1 MKKLGILLLMI
12 IPFRAAQGTPP
23 QRLEGCSV
31 SSIRVGIITLHCRN
45 DAQVRLQAVT
55 PAMLR
60 VRVSTNGQFPE
71 SLPEHWGFVKDHW
84 PDFPIKTKT
93 TKEAVWIETPS
104 VRIRVD
110 LQEFGLTVKDGAG
123 HDVFKQTGLD
133 YGDTHALHMEMG
145 ADEHFYGLGFQRIAL
160 DVRGHKLDWWREM
173 RWREA
178 TVPFFMST
186 RGYGFYS
193 NNTWR
198 HTFDFTGTDA
208 SYSVSALG
216 GEPDYFVIYGP
227 SFKTVLDHYTDLT
240 GKPLLAPRWALGIGY
255 EGRYLENQKDVQT
268 IAEGFCR
275 EDIPLDWIGLEPGWE
290 NVPYTMNWVWS
301 AKRFPDPDGMTKSL
315 AAMGIKMGLWE
326 SGKAPMTGY
335 TDPEVRKKWYAPRIQ
350 GAIDKG
356 IKFFKQD
363 DPYPRMIQST
373 EWLPP
378 ELNSG
383 LRGSGTLSTGEM
395 TNVTNS
401 LYSQTAMQEYTRVTG
416 ERAMIMFNGYGSS
429 IASQRWPF
437 TWEADFP
444 LGGGALNASLSGHS
458 LVSTRDRNEVPDGIH
473 VGYLA
478 PFSYLESWA
487 YYKEP
492 WFYSEDLLDMNRFYV
507 KLRYRLLPYLYS
519 SVHQSAESGLPV
531 MRPMVL
537 EYQDDPQAQQVQS
550 QFLLGDWLLVGS
562 ARPTLVSGSESSQM
576 GVGEQVTDTHAKVYL
591 PEGKWYDFWTGRRLT
606 SKGEWHTAE
615 WPSYAGGPLLVRGGA
630 IIPMGPVTAY
640 VDQEPLEVL
649 RLDIYPA
656 GESQYALYED
666 DGRTYEYQKGAF
678 ATTEVKVNESREA
691 VVINVGA
698 RRGSYRDMPKRRAY
712 LMSVHVALR
721 PVAVSRRGQALQEH
735 ESLEALVGNS
745 GLCGWYYDEQKQIV
759 WVKATTGW
767 RYGADSRGPQKDPEQ
782 DTAYWDD
789 AAAGENAGY
798 PIRIALPQIVVTT
811 QEAAM
816 AAGGSA
822 RTRMRAAITDPRRGE
837 VDHRF
842 GVPVKFTVAGPASF
856 GGEAPTVISK
866 DGIAEIDLL
875 AGAAAGK
882 VKVSAS
888 APNMAGSEAALSVY
902 GPPARLKLELQSTQ
916 ILADGR
922 SSSAVRV
929 TLLDAVG
936 QKVMNTAQA
945 VQLSIEGE
953 GTLDCGAATCSI
965 PSQEGAVEAKVTSTT
980 APGWVRIHARAE
992 GLERAEAALDTVR
1005 GKFRLQAS
1013 PPERI
1018 KLVSDG
1024 SWLKYRVNIYA
1035 TIEAEGKVLRSAT
1048 NTVHLHITGP
1058 EGSAPPADRE
1068 VTAVNGI
1075 ATFNDIGFEPP
1086 AKYVF
1091 HVSTHGVEPADI
1103 PIY

>member
-1 MKKLGILLLMI
+1 
-12 IPFRAAQGTPP
+12 
-23 QRLEGCSV
+23 
-31 SSIRVGIITLHCRN
+31 
-45 DAQVRLQAVT
+45 
-55 PAMLR
+55 MLR
-60 VRVSTNGQFPE
+60 VRVSTDGKFPE
-71 SLPEHWGFVKDHW
+71 SLPEHWGFVRDKW
-84 PDFPIKTKT
+84 PAFPVKTKP
-93 TKEAVWIETPS
+93 TKQAVWIKTTS
-104 VRIRVD
+104 VSIRAD
-110 LQEFGLTVKDGAG
+110 LQEFGLTLTDGAG
-123 HDVFKQTGLD
+123 HEVFKQTRLD
-133 YGDTHALHMEMG
+133 YGDTHAMQVEMG

-173 RWREA
+173 RWKEA

-198 HTFDFTGTDA
+198 HTFDFTGSNA

-227 SFKTVLDHYTDLT
+227 NFKTILDHYTDLT
-240 GKPLLAPRWALGIGY
+240 GKPLLAPRWALGVGY
-255 EGRYLENQKDVQT
+255 QGRYLEDQKDVQT
-268 IAEGFCR
+268 IAEGFRR
-275 EDIPLDWIGLEPGWE
+275 EDIPLDWIGLEGGWE
-290 NVPYTMNWVWS
+290 DVPYTMKWVWG
-301 AKRFPDPDGMTKSL
+301 AKRFPDPDGMIKSL
-315 AAMGIKMGLWE
+315 GTMGIKMGLWE

-335 TDPEVRKKWYAPRIQ
+335 TDPEVRKKWYSPRIE

-378 ELNSG
+378 DLNSG

-401 LYSQTAMQEYTRVTG
+401 LYSQTAMNEYTRVTG
-416 ERAMIMFNGYGSS
+416 ERAMIMFCGYGSS

-437 TWEADFP
+437 TWEADFA
-444 LGGGALNASLSGHS
+444 LGVGALNASLSGHS
-458 LVSTRDRNEVPDGIH
+458 LVSTRDRNEAPDGIH
-473 VGYLA
+473 AGYLA

-537 EYQDDPQAQQVQS
+537 EYQNDPQAQQVQS
-550 QFLLGDWLLVGS
+550 QYLLGDWLLVGS
-562 ARPTLVSGSESSQM
+562 ARPTPVSGSESSQI

-591 PEGKWYDFWTGRRLT
+591 PEGNWYDFWTGRRVA

-615 WPSYAGGPLLVRGGA
+615 WPPYAGGPLLVKGGA
-630 IIPMGPVTAY
+630 IIPMGPVTAF
-640 VDQEPLEVL
+640 VDQEPLEVI

-656 GESQYALYED
+656 GESEYAVYED

-678 ATTEVKVNESREA
+678 ATTEVKVSERREA
-691 VVINVGA
+691 VVIDVGA

-735 ESLEALVGNS
+735 ASREALVGNS
-745 GLCGWYYDEQKQIV
+745 SLCGWYYDEQKQIV

-782 DTAYWDD
+782 DTAYWDET
-789 AAAGENAGY
+789 AAGENAGY
-798 PIRIALPQIVVTT
+798 SIRIALPQIVVTT
-811 QEAAM
+811 QEAAL
-816 AAGGSA
+816 AAGGNNS
-822 RTRMRAAITDPRRGE
+822 TRVPATITDPRSGE
-837 VDHRF
+837 VVPRS
-842 GVPVKFTVAGPASF
+842 GLPVKFTVAGPASF
-856 GGEAPTVISK
+856 GSKAPTAITK
-866 DGIAEIDLL
+866 DGIAEINLL

-882 VKVSAS
+882 VTVSAS
-888 APNMAGSEAALSVY
+888 APNLPGSEVTLSVY
-902 GPPARLKLELQSTQ
+902 GPPARLQLGLQQTQ

-922 SSSAVRV
+922 TSTAVRV
-929 TLLDAVG
+929 TLLDAAG
-936 QKVMNTAQA
+936 QRVMNAAQA
-945 VQLSIEGE
+945 VQMSIEGE
-953 GTLDCGAATCSI
+953 GVLDCGAATCSI
-965 PSQEGAVEAKVTSTT
+965 PSQEGALEAKVTSTNV
-980 APGWVRIHARAE
+980 PGRVRIQARAE
-992 GLERAEAALDTVR
+992 GLEPAEAVLDTVR

-1018 KLVSDG
+1018 KLISDG

-1035 TIEAEGKVLRSAT
+1035 TIEAEGEILRSAT
-1048 NTVHLHITGP
+1048 NPVHLRITGP
-1058 EGSAPPADRE
+1058 AGSAPPADRE
-1068 VTAVNGI
+1068 VKAVNGI

-1086 AKYVF
+1086 AKYIF
-1091 HVSTHGVEPADI
+1091 HISSDGVEPADI

>member
-1 MKKLGILLLMI
+1 MKKIGILLLVI
-12 IPFRAAQGTPP
+12 FPVCIAHGTPP
-23 QRLEGCSV
+23 QRVEGCSV
-31 SSIRVGIITLHCRN
+31 ASIRAGVVTLRCRN
-45 DAQVRLQAVT
+45 TVQVRLQAVT

-60 VRVSTNGQFPE
+60 VRVSSNGQFPG
-71 SLPEHWGFVKDHW
+71 SLPEHWGFVKSKW
-84 PDFPIKTKT
+84 PDVPIKTQT
-93 TKEAVWIETPS
+93 TGDAVWVETPS
-104 VRIRVD
+104 VRIRAD
-110 LQEFGLTVKDGAG
+110 LQQFSLTVKDSAG
-123 HDVFKQTGLD
+123 HDIFRQTGLD
-133 YGDTHALHMEMG
+133 YGDTHALHMDMG

-173 RWREA
+173 RWKEA

-198 HTFDFTGTDA
+198 HTFDFTGVGA
-208 SYSVSALG
+208 SYSVAALG

-227 SFKTVLDHYTDLT
+227 SFKTILNHYTDLT
-240 GKPLLAPRWALGIGY
+240 GKPLLPPRWALGVGY
-255 EGRYLENQKDVQT
+255 EARYLEDQKGVLS
-268 IAEGFCR
+268 IAEGFR
-275 EDIPLDWIGLEPGWE
+275 RTDIPLDWIGLEPGWE
-290 NVPYTMNWVWS
+290 DVPYSMNWVWS
-301 AKRFPDPDGMTKSL
+301 AKRFPDPAGMIKSL
-315 AAMGIKMGLWE
+315 ATMGIKMGLWE

-335 TDPEVRKKWYAPRIQ
+335 TDSEARKQWYKPRIE

-401 LYSQTAMQEYTRVTG
+401 LYSQTVMQEYTRVTG
-416 ERAMIMFNGYGSS
+416 ERTMVMFNGYGSS

-444 LGGGALNASLSGHS
+444 LGVGALNASLSGHS

-473 VGYLA
+473 AGYLA

-492 WFYSEDLLDMNRFYV
+492 WFYSPDLLDMNRFYV

-519 SVHQSAESGLPV
+519 SLHQSAQSGLPV

-537 EYQDDPQAQQVQS
+537 EYQDDPQAQQIQS
-550 QFLLGDWLLVGS
+550 QYLLGDWLLVGS
-562 ARPTLVSGSESSQM
+562 ARPTLVSGAETSQM

-591 PEGKWYDFWTGRRLT
+591 PKGEWYDFWTGRRLT

-615 WPSYAGGPLLVRGGA
+615 WPSYAGGPLLVKGGA

-640 VDQEPLEVL
+640 IDQEPLEVVQ
-649 RLDIYPA
+649 LDIYPA
-656 GESQYALYED
+656 DESHYTVYED

-678 ATTEVKVNESREA
+678 ATTEVKVNESRDA
-691 VVINVGA
+691 VTINVGA
-698 RRGSYRDMPKRRAY
+698 RRGSYRDMPERRAY

-721 PVAVSRRGQALQEH
+721 PVAVLRRGQTLQEH
-735 ESLEALVGNS
+735 GALEALVGNS
-745 GLCGWYYDEQKQIV
+745 GLCGWYYDEQKKSL
-759 WVKATTGW
+759 WVKTTTGW
-767 RYGADSRGPQKDPEQ
+767 RYGADTRGPQKDPEQ
-782 DTAYWDD
+782 DTVYWDD
-789 AAAGENAGY
+789 AAAGENAGTE
-798 PIRIALPQIVVTT
+798 IRTALPQIVLTT
-811 QEAAM
+811 Q
-816 AAGGSA
+816 AAGLAEGG
-822 RTRMRAAITDPRRGE
+822 RTRVRAAITDPRSGE
-837 VDHRF
+837 VVPRS
-842 GVPVKFTVAGPASF
+842 GVPVKFTLNGPAAF
-856 GGEAPTVISK
+856 GSTTPIAVAK
-866 DGIAEIDLL
+866 DGIAETDLL
-875 AGAAAGK
+875 AGATAGT
-882 VKVSAS
+882 VTVSAS
-888 APNMAGSEAALSVY
+888 APNMPGSVATLSVY
-902 GPPARLKLELQSTQ
+902 GPPARLRIETQHEQ

-922 SSSAVRV
+922 SSAPLLATV
-929 TLLDAVG
+929 LDARG
-936 QKVMNTAQA
+936 QRVMNAAQA
-945 VQLSIEGE
+945 VQLSLEGE
-953 GTLDCGAATCSI
+953 GALDCGAPTCSI
-965 PSQEGAVEAKVTSTT
+965 SSQQGTVEAKVISTHV
-980 APGWVRIHARAE
+980 PGQVRIHARAE
-992 GLERAEAALDTVR
+992 GLDPAEATLDTVR

-1035 TIEAEGKVLRSAT
+1035 TIESNGKIVRNAT
-1048 NTVHLHITGP
+1048 NTVHLHIIGP
-1058 EGSAPPADRE
+1058 AGSMPPADRN
-1068 VTAVNGI
+1068 VKAVNGI
-1075 ATFNDIGFEPP
+1075 ATFSNITFEPP

-1091 HVSTHGVEPADI
+1091 HVSSDGIEPADI

>member
-1 MKKLGILLLMI
+1 
-12 IPFRAAQGTPP
+12 
-23 QRLEGCSV
+23 
-31 SSIRVGIITLHCRN
+31 
-45 DAQVRLQAVT
+45 
-55 PAMLR
+55 MLR
-60 VRVSTNGQFPE
+60 VRVSTDGQFPE
-71 SLPEHWGFVKDHW
+71 SLPEHWGFVNDQW
-84 PDFPIKTKT
+84 PAFPIKTKT
-93 TKEAVWIETPS
+93 TAEAVWIETPS
-104 VRIRVD
+104 VKIRAD
-110 LQEFGLTVKDGAG
+110 LKQFGLTIKDGAG
-123 HDVFKQTGLD
+123 HDVFTQTELD
-133 YGDTHALHMEMG
+133 YGDTHALRMEMG
-145 ADEHFYGLGFQRIAL
+145 AHEHFYGLGFQRVAL
-160 DVRGHKLDWWREM
+160 EVRGHKLDWWREM
-173 RWREA
+173 RWKEA

-198 HTFDFTGTDA
+198 HTFDFTGNDA

-216 GEPDYFVIYGP
+216 GEPDYYVIYGP
-227 SFKTVLDHYTDLT
+227 NFKTILNHYTDLT

-255 EGRYLENQKDVQT
+255 EARYLDEQKDVLS
-268 IAEGFCR
+268 IAEGFRR
-275 EDIPLDWIGLEPGWE
+275 EDIPIDWIGLEPGWE
-290 NVPYTMNWVWS
+290 DAPYSMTWVWS
-301 AKRFPDPDGMTKSL
+301 SKRFPDPGGMIKSL

-335 TDPEVRKKWYAPRIQ
+335 TDPELRKKWYDPRVQ

-383 LRGSGTLSTGEM
+383 LRGSGALSTGEM

-401 LYSQTAMQEYTRVTG
+401 LYSQTVMQEYTRVTG

-492 WFYSEDLLDMNRFYV
+492 WFYSQDLLDMNRFYV

-562 ARPTLVSGSESSQM
+562 ARPTLVSGAETSQM
-576 GVGEQVTDTHAKVYL
+576 GVGAQVTDTHAKVYL
-591 PEGKWYDFWTGRRLT
+591 PKGSWYDFWTGRRRE
-606 SKGEWHTAE
+606 SRGEWHTAE
-615 WPSYAGGPLLVRGGA
+615 WPPYAGGPLLVKGGA
-630 IIPMGPVTAY
+630 IIPMGPVTAF
-640 VDQEPLEVL
+640 VDQEPLEVI

-656 GESQYALYED
+656 GESQFEVYED

-678 ATTEVKVNESREA
+678 ATTKVKVNESREA
-691 VVINVGA
+691 VVVEVGA
-698 RRGSYRDMPKRRAY
+698 RRGSYHGMPKRRAY
-712 LMSVHVALR
+712 LMSVHIALR
-721 PVAVSRRGQALQEH
+721 PVAVLRRGQVLQEH
-735 ESLEALVGNS
+735 ASLEALVGNS
-745 GLCGWYYDEQKQIV
+745 GLCGWYYDEQKHIV
-759 WVKATTGW
+759 WIKAMPGW
-767 RYGADSRGPQKDPEQ
+767 RYGADSRGPQNDPEQ
-782 DTAYWDD
+782 DTAYWDEG
-789 AAAGENAGY
+789 AAGENAGY
-798 PIRIALPQIVVTT
+798 PIRVALPQIVVTT
-811 QEAAM
+811 QGAAL
-816 AAGGSA
+816 AAGD
-822 RTRMRAAITDPRRGE
+822 RTQVRAAIADPRSGE
-837 VDHRF
+837 VDQRS
-842 GVPVKFTVAGPASF
+842 GIPVRFTVAGPASF
-856 GGEAPTVISK
+856 GGKAPTVMSK
-866 DGIAEIDLL
+866 DGIAEIELL
-875 AGAAAGK
+875 AGMTAGK
-882 VKVSAS
+882 VTVSAS
-888 APNMAGSEAALSVY
+888 ATNMAGSEATLRVY
-902 GPPARLKLELQSTQ
+902 GPPARLKLELPQAQ

-922 SSSAVRV
+922 SSAAVRV
-929 TLLDAVG
+929 TLLDAAG
-936 QKVMNTAQA
+936 QRVMNAAQA
-945 VQLSIEGE
+945 VQLSLEGE
-953 GTLDCGAATCSI
+953 GTLDCGAAPCSI
-965 PSQEGAVEAKVTSTT
+965 SSQEGAVETKVTSTNV
-980 APGWVRIHARAE
+980 PGRVRIHARAE
-992 GLERAEAALDTVR
+992 GLESAEAALDTVR

-1018 KLVSDG
+1018 KLVSNG

-1035 TIEAEGKVLRSAT
+1035 SIEADGKIIRNAT

-1058 EGSAPPADRE
+1058 AGSTPPADRE
-1068 VTAVNGI
+1068 VKAINGI
-1075 ATFNDIGFEPP
+1075 ATFSDIGFEPP
-1086 AKYVF
+1086 ANYVF
-1091 HVSTHGVEPADI
+1091 HISSDGVEPADI

>member
-1 MKKLGILLLMI
+1 MKKLGVLVFMILTVRPALGA
-12 IPFRAAQGTPP
+12 PAQRVT
-23 QRLEGCSV
+23 GCAV
-31 SSIRVGIITLHCRN
+31 TTMHGDLVTLHCRG
-45 DAQVRLQAVT
+45 DVYVRLQIVT

-60 VRVSTNGQFPE
+60 VRVSTTSEFTE
-71 SLPEHWGFVKDHW
+71 SLPEHWGFVRDKW
-84 PDFPIKTKT
+84 PDFPIKTRA
-93 TKEAVWIETPS
+93 TKDAVWIETS
-104 VRIRVD
+104 TVGIRAD
-110 LQEFGLTVKDGAG
+110 LTQFALTIQDAGG
-123 HDVFKQTGLD
+123 HDVFKQTALD
-133 YGDTHALHMEMG
+133 FGDAPTLQMPMG
-145 ADEHFYGLGFQRIAL
+145 ANEHFYGLGFQRVAL

-173 RWREA
+173 RWKEA

-198 HTFDFTGTDA
+198 HTFDFTGVDA
-208 SYSVSALG
+208 SYSVSARG
-216 GEPDYFVIYGP
+216 GEPDYYVICGP
-227 SFKTVLDHYTDLT
+227 NFKTILDHYTDLT
-240 GKPLLAPRWALGIGY
+240 GKPMLVPRWALGVGY
-255 EGRYLENQKDVQT
+255 EARYLEDQKGIES
-268 IAEGFCR
+268 IAAGFRR

-290 NVPYTMNWVWS
+290 DVSYAMHWVWS
-301 AKRFPDPDGMTKSL
+301 PTRFPHPDEMIKSL

-335 TDPEVRKKWYAPRIQ
+335 ANPELRRQWYAPRIE

-383 LRGSGTLSTGEM
+383 LRGSGALSTGEM

-473 VGYLA
+473 LGYLA

-492 WFYSEDLLDMNRFYV
+492 WFYSQDLLDMNRFYV

-537 EYQDDPQAQQVQS
+537 EYQNDPQAQQVQS
-550 QFLLGDWLLVGS
+550 QFMLGDWLLVGS
-562 ARPTLVSGSESSQM
+562 ARPTMVSGSESSSM
-576 GVGEQVTDTHAKVYL
+576 GVGAAVAENQAKVYL
-591 PEGKWYDFWTGRRLT
+591 PKGEWYDFWTGRRRE
-606 SKGEWHTAE
+606 SQGGWQTAE
-615 WPSYAGGPLLVRGGA
+615 WPSYAGGPLLVKGGA
-630 IIPMGPVTAY
+630 IIPMGPVTSY
-640 VDQEPLEVL
+640 IDQEPLEVI

-656 GESQYALYED
+656 GQSQYSVYED

-678 ATTEVKVNESREA
+678 ATTPMTVSERRDS
-691 VVINVGA
+691 IDITVGA
-698 RRGSYRDMPKRRAY
+698 RRGSFRNMPKQRAY
-712 LMSVHVALR
+712 LLSVHTALR
-721 PVAVSRRGQALQEH
+721 PMAVSRNGQVLPEH
-735 ESLEALVGNS
+735 LSLHTLAGNS
-745 GLCGWYYDEQKQIV
+745 GLRGWYFDGQTQIV

-767 RYGADSRGPQKDPEQ
+767 RYGADSRGSQNDPEQ
-782 DTAYWDD
+782 DAAYWDNT
-789 AAAGENAGY
+789 AQGEAAGY
-798 PIRIALPQIVVTT
+798 QLHIALAQIVLTAQRPSLPAGTNSHTVVRAVITNPRTSEVEARSGIPVRFAVT
-811 QEAAM
+811 
-816 AAGGSA
+816 
-822 RTRMRAAITDPRRGE
+822 
-837 VDHRF
+837 
-842 GVPVKFTVAGPASF
+842 GPASLR
-856 GGEAPTVISK
+856 GARTGLSK
-866 DGIAEIDLL
+866 AGTAEIELL
-875 AGAAAGK
+875 AGSSGGN
-882 VKVSAS
+882 VTVSAS
-888 APNMAGSEAALSVY
+888 APSLGEGITNLQVY
-902 GPPARLKLELQSTQ
+902 GPPLRLQVELQPSQT
-916 ILADGR
+916 LANGVSR
-922 SSSAVRV
+922 ASVQV
-929 TLLDAVG
+929 IFLDAIG
-936 QKVMNTAQA
+936 QRVMNATNA
-945 VQLSIEGE
+945 VQLSVDGP
-953 GTLDCGAATCSI
+953 GALDCASQSCSVSPQHGTVQAT
-965 PSQEGAVEAKVTSTT
+965 VTTT
-980 APGWVRIHARAE
+980 TTPGEVRIHAHAE
-992 GLERAEAALDTVR
+992 GLEPAAATIETVR
-1005 GKFRLQAS
+1005 GQFRLRAS

-1035 TIEAEGKVLRSAT
+1035 EIEKEGKIVRSAGG
-1048 NTVHLHITGP
+1048 TVHLHITGP
-1058 EGSAPPADRE
+1058 PGSTPPPDRE
-1068 VTAVNGI
+1068 VTATNGV
-1075 ATFNDIGFEPP
+1075 ATFSDIGFEPP

-1091 HVSTHGVEPADI
+1091 HITAAGVEPNDI

>member
-1 MKKLGILLLMI
+1 MKKIGILLLMI
-12 IPFRAAQGTPP
+12 IPFRVALGTPP
-23 QRLEGCSV
+23 QQLEGCSV
-31 SSIRVGIITLHCRN
+31 SSIRAGAVTLSCRN
-45 DAQVRLQAVT
+45 NAQVRLQAVT

-71 SLPEHWGFVKDHW
+71 SLPEHWGFVNDKW
-84 PDFPIKTKT
+84 PSVPVKTRT
-93 TKEAVWIETPS
+93 IKEAVWIETLT
-104 VRIRVD
+104 VKIRAG
-110 LQEFGLTVKDGAG
+110 LQPFGLTIKDSAG
-123 HDVFKQTGLD
+123 HDIFKQTGLD

-145 ADEHFYGLGFQRIAL
+145 ANEHFYGLGFQRIAL

-173 RWREA
+173 RWKEA

-198 HTFDFTGTDA
+198 HTFDFTGSNA

-227 SFKTVLDHYTDLT
+227 GFKTILDHYTDLT
-240 GKPLLAPRWALGIGY
+240 GKPLLAPRWALGVGY
-255 EGRYLENQKDVQT
+255 EARYLEDQNSVLS
-268 IAEGFCR
+268 IAEGFRR

-290 NVPYTMNWVWS
+290 DVPYTMNWVWS
-301 AKRFPDPDGMTKSL
+301 PKRFPDSKGMIKSL

-383 LRGSGTLSTGEM
+383 LRGSGALSTGEM

-492 WFYSEDLLDMNRFYV
+492 WFYSDDLLDMNRFYV

-519 SVHQSAESGLPV
+519 SVHQSAQSGLPV

-537 EYQDDPQAQQVQS
+537 EYQNDPQAQQVQS
-550 QFLLGDWLLVGS
+550 QFMLGDWLLVGS
-562 ARPTLVSGSESSQM
+562 ARPTLVSGAETADM
-576 GVGEQVTDTHAKVYL
+576 GVGKLLSDTHAKVYL
-591 PEGKWYDFWTGRRLT
+591 PRGEWYNFWTGRRMA
-606 SKGEWHTAE
+606 SKGEWQTAN
-615 WPSYAGGPLLVRGGA
+615 WPAYAGGPLLVKGGA
-630 IIPMGPVTAY
+630 IIPMGPVTAF
-640 VDQEPLEVL
+640 VGQEPLEVI

-656 GESQYALYED
+656 GESHCSVYED
-666 DGRTYEYQKGAF
+666 DGRTYDYQKGAF
-678 ATTEVKVNESREA
+678 ATTEVKVNEHHEA
-691 VVINVGA
+691 LVINVGP
-698 RRGSYRDMPKRRAY
+698 RRGTYRDMPKRRAY
-712 LMSVHVALR
+712 LMSAHVAHR
-721 PVAVSRRGQALQEH
+721 PVAVSRNGQALEEH
-735 ESLEALVGNS
+735 GAREALVGNL
-745 GLCGWYYDEQKQIV
+745 GLCGWFYDEQKQIL

-767 RYGADSRGPQKDPEQ
+767 RYGADARGAQKDPEQ
-782 DTAYWDD
+782 DTAYWAD
-789 AAAGENAGY
+789 AAVVENAGY
-798 PIRIALPQIVVTT
+798 QIRIVRPQIVVTT
-811 QEAAM
+811 QDAAL
-816 AAGGSA
+816 AARGRA
-822 RTRMRAAITDPRRGE
+822 RTRVRAAITDPCSGE
-837 VDHRF
+837 IVPRS
-842 GVPVKFTVAGPASF
+842 GVPVKFTVSGPASL
-856 GGEAPTVISK
+856 GGAPTVISK
-866 DGIAEIDLL
+866 GGIAEIDLVV
-875 AGAAAGK
+875 GAAAGK
-882 VKVSAS
+882 VTVNAS
-888 APNMAGSEAALSVY
+888 APNMAGTEAALSVY
-902 GPPARLKLELQSTQ
+902 GPPARLKLELERTQ
-916 ILADGR
+916 ILADGQ
-922 SSSAVRV
+922 SSAAVRV
-929 TLLDAVG
+929 ALLDANG
-936 QKVMNTAQA
+936 QMVMNAAQP

-953 GTLDCGAATCSI
+953 GTLDCGAANCSVT
-965 PSQEGAVEAKVTSTT
+965 SQEGAAQAKVTSTSV
-980 APGWVRIHARAE
+980 PGRVRIQARAE
-992 GLERAEAALDTVR
+992 GLEPAEAALDTVR

-1035 TIEAEGKVLRSAT
+1035 TIEAGGKMLRGAT
-1048 NTVHLHITGP
+1048 STVHLHITGP
-1058 EGSAPPADRE
+1058 AGSTPPADRE
-1068 VTAVNGI
+1068 VKAVNGI
-1075 ATFNDIGFEPP
+1075 ATFSDIGFEPP
-1086 AKYVF
+1086 AKYIF
-1091 HVSTHGVEPADI
+1091 HVSSDGVEPADI